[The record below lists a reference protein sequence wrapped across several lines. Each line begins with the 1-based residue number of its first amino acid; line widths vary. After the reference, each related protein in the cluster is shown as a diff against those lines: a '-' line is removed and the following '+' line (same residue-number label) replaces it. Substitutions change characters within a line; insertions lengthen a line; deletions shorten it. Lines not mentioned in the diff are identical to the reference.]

1 MKIAQTLFKGYLEDD
16 EKIIHAFHRHPI
28 VIFKEL
34 IVIIVFGLVLPIGL
48 WYLFPELLIISGIW
62 VFISLIRILRVLTV
76 WYYDSILVTT
86 NGIVDI
92 YWNGFFD
99 RTSSRMEY
107 INAGGVTTEVRKFHR
122 VLFNYGRVAVQN
134 AGNMDAFVLD
144 DCMNPRKAERIITYY
159 IEHFNQ
165 DQKFKDS
172 ETLKELLVSMLQNH
186 ANDKDNG

>member
-1 MKIAQTLFKGYLEDD
+1 MKIAQTLFKGYLEDG
-16 EKIIHAFHRHPI
+16 EKVIHAFHRHPF
-28 VIFKEL
+28 VILKEL
-34 IVIIVFGLVLPIGL
+34 IVIIIIGLALPIGL
-48 WYLFPELLIISGIW
+48 WYLFPELLIISAIW

-107 INAGGVTTEVRKFHR
+107 INAGGVAIEVRKFHR
-122 VLFNYGRVAVQN
+122 VLFNYGRVAVKN
-134 AGNMDAFVLD
+134 VGNMDAFVLE

-172 ETLKELLVSMLQNH
+172 ETLKELLAAMLQNH
-186 ANDKDNG
+186 TNDRNNG